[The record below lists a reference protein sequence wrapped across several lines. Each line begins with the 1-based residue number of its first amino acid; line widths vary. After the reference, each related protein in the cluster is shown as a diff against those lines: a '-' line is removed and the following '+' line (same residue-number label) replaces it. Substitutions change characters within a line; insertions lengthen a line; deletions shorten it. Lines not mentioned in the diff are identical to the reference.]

1 MWEYKEDDKK
11 VIDLLTSIG
20 ELKIIKRANMV
31 RDYKKKKKLKN
42 LLIHQISSIKIFFT
56 FTILDNSILI
66 NIQQQK
72 MFLINYILT
81 N

>member
-42 LLIHQISSIKIFFT
+42 LLIHQISSIKILFT